1 MNFNPNSNTHKANHG
16 GYKQKPTRSQVK
28 ALLDLY
34 AGVSKAVA
42 PKSVVKKQEG
52 AQLKFDF

>member
-1 MNFNPNSNTHKANHG
+1 MNFNPNSNKHK
-16 GYKQKPTRSQVK
+16 KPTRSQVK

-34 AGVSKAVA
+34 AGVSKAIV

>member
-1 MNFNPNSNTHKANHG
+1 MSWNPNSNTHKAKHG

-28 ALLDLY
+28 ALLDFY
-34 AGVSKAVA
+34 AGVSTAVA
-42 PKSVVKKQEG
+42 PKNSIKKQEG